1 MLREKTELAKVAD
14 DFVEII
20 KEIRR
25 VDPEIGLAETV
36 SLKEISKLSAK
47 EEAILLF
54 KLSAKLFN
62 SVRSCAIK
70 HTALYRF
77 CLDISLIRVRAQEI
91 YSNQ

>member
-1 MLREKTELAKVAD
+1 MLREKKELAEVAN
-14 DFVEII
+14 DFAEII
-20 KEIRR
+20 EAIKRA
-25 VDPEIGLAETV
+25 DPEISLVKTV
-36 SLKEISKLSAK
+36 RLKEISKLSVK
-47 EEAILLF
+47 EGAILLF
-54 KLSAKLFN
+54 KLSAELFN